1 MGGVPLRLRFNK
13 QQRSEIIELYASGE
27 SSDEIGRTY
36 GISRNSVTTIVREA
50 GAHVRHRGGRS
61 PMRQRH
67 FAPTPPPVRAT
78 ATGTLAPNTTS
89 SLAARFDDAYAGSA
103 AANST
108 RVTSSSPALAVVCDS
123 VNGRSTA
130 AVRSGMAVTIDSQGT
145 VLSAQREGEAARL
158 PLFDVTVELKA
169 TAVRQVRATSMEE
182 AIHRARTDPDVVRVK
197 SISEVSA

>member
-1 MGGVPLRLRFNK
+1 
-13 QQRSEIIELYASGE
+13 
-27 SSDEIGRTY
+27 
-36 GISRNSVTTIVREA
+36 
-50 GAHVRHRGGRS
+50 
-61 PMRQRH
+61 
-67 FAPTPPPVRAT
+67 
-78 ATGTLAPNTTS
+78 
-89 SLAARFDDAYAGSA
+89 
-103 AANST
+103 
-108 RVTSSSPALAVVCDS
+108 

>member
-13 QQRSEIIELYASGE
+13 QQRSEIVELYASGE

-50 GAHVRHRGGRS
+50 GAHVRHRGRRS

-67 FAPTPPPVRAT
+67 FAPTPPPVRA
-78 ATGTLAPNTTS
+78 
-89 SLAARFDDAYAGSA
+89 RFDDAYAGSA
-103 AANST
+103 AATST

-158 PLFDVTVELKA
+158 PLFDGHVELKA

-197 SISEVSA
+197 SVSEVSA